1 MIMIILFLL
10 SIAVWLGAGLVVN
23 HNHWTDIIKL
33 VDVPIGGNIEQFNVP
48 GIGMLIYIL
57 IGMGILYIA
66 DKVLQSSA
74 LAEMDK
80 IYRKDDSGKLA
91 IQQFGAAIHVDSMNE
106 NMEPIVAWLPLWL
119 SRGVIAFF
127 IYKLIIALII
137 FALAIVVRLIL
148 NALGYHEMSG
158 VMFDSLKA
166 ISFWL
171 FRFGIVEQGMV
182 LLGYAIIVVYAI
194 QTRTNIYSRLCH
206 YAEANWLVDWSL
218 YVFCFI

>member
-48 GIGMLIYIL
+48 GIGMLINIL

-148 NALGYHEMSG
+148 NALGYQEMSG

-182 LLGYAIIVVYAI
+182 LLGYAIIVVYA
-194 QTRTNIYSRLCH
+194 
-206 YAEANWLVDWSL
+206 YAL
-218 YVFCFI
+218 YKHERIFIRDYAIMQKQIG

>member
-10 SIAVWLGAGLVVN
+10 SIVVWLGAGLVVN

-66 DKVLQSSA
+66 DKVLKSSA
-74 LAEMDK
+74 LAAMDK

-91 IQQFGAAIHVDSMNE
+91 IQQFGAAIHADSMNE

-148 NALGYHEMSG
+148 NALGYQEMSG
-158 VMFDSLKA
+158 VMFDSLKTA
-166 ISFWL
+166 SFWL
-171 FRFGIVEQGMV
+171 FR
-182 LLGYAIIVVYAI
+182 
-194 QTRTNIYSRLCH
+194 
-206 YAEANWLVDWSL
+206 
-218 YVFCFI
+218 

>member
-1 MIMIILFLL
+1 MIILFLL

-148 NALGYHEMSG
+148 TALGYQEMSG
-158 VMFDSLKA
+158 VMIDSLKA

-182 LLGYAIIVVYAI
+182 LLGYAIIVVYA
-194 QTRTNIYSRLCH
+194 
-206 YAEANWLVDWSL
+206 YAL
-218 YVFCFI
+218 YKHERIFIRDYAIMQKQIG

>member
-10 SIAVWLGAGLVVN
+10 SIVVWLGAGLVMN

-48 GIGMLIYIL
+48 GIGMLIYIV

-80 IYRKDDSGKLA
+80 IYRKDNSGKLA
-91 IQQFGAAIHVDSMNE
+91 VQQFGAAIHADSMNE
-106 NMEPIVAWLPLWL
+106 NMEPVVAWLPLWL

-148 NALGYHEMSG
+148 DALGYQEMSD

-182 LLGYAIIVVYAI
+182 LLGYAIIVVYA
-194 QTRTNIYSRLCH
+194 
-206 YAEANWLVDWSL
+206 YAL
-218 YVFCFI
+218 YKHERIFIRDYAIMQKQIG

>member
-10 SIAVWLGAGLVVN
+10 SIVVWLGAGLVMN

-48 GIGMLIYIL
+48 GIGMLIYIV

-91 IQQFGAAIHVDSMNE
+91 VQQFGAAIHVDSMNE
-106 NMEPIVAWLPLWL
+106 NMEPVVAWLPLWL

-137 FALAIVVRLIL
+137 FVLAIVVRLIL
-148 NALGYHEMSG
+148 DALGYQEMSD

-182 LLGYAIIVVYAI
+182 LLGYAIIVVYA
-194 QTRTNIYSRLCH
+194 
-206 YAEANWLVDWSL
+206 YAL
-218 YVFCFI
+218 YKHERIFIRDYAIMQKQIG

>member
-74 LAEMDK
+74 LAE
-80 IYRKDDSGKLA
+80 
-91 IQQFGAAIHVDSMNE
+91 N
-106 NMEPIVAWLPLWL
+106 LP
-119 SRGVIAFF
+119 
-127 IYKLIIALII
+127 Y
-137 FALAIVVRLIL
+137 
-148 NALGYHEMSG
+148 N
-158 VMFDSLKA
+158 
-166 ISFWL
+166 
-171 FRFGIVEQGMV
+171 
-182 LLGYAIIVVYAI
+182 
-194 QTRTNIYSRLCH
+194 N
-206 YAEANWLVDWSL
+206 LVPQYMW
-218 YVFCFI
+218 IR

>member
-10 SIAVWLGAGLVVN
+10 SIVVWLGAGLVMN

-48 GIGMLIYIL
+48 GIGMLIYIV

-66 DKVLQSSA
+66 DKVLQSSG

-91 IQQFGAAIHVDSMNE
+91 IQQFGAAIHADSMNE
-106 NMEPIVAWLPLWL
+106 NMEPVVAWLPLWL

-127 IYKLIIALII
+127 IYKLIIALIV

-148 NALGYHEMSG
+148 DALGYQEMSD

-182 LLGYAIIVVYAI
+182 LLGYAIIVVYA
-194 QTRTNIYSRLCH
+194 
-206 YAEANWLVDWSL
+206 YAL
-218 YVFCFI
+218 YKHERIFIRDYAIMQKQIG

>member
-1 MIMIILFLL
+1 
-10 SIAVWLGAGLVVN
+10 VWLGAGLVMN

-48 GIGMLIYIL
+48 GIGMLIYIV

-106 NMEPIVAWLPLWL
+106 NMEPVVAWLPLWL

-148 NALGYHEMSG
+148 DALGYNEMSG
-158 VMFDSLKA
+158 VMFDSLKTA
-166 ISFWL
+166 SFWL
-171 FRFGIVEQGMV
+171 FRFGIIEQGMV
-182 LLGYAIIVVYAI
+182 LLGYAIIVVYAYELYKHERI
-194 QTRTNIYSRLCH
+194 FIRD
-206 YAEANWLVDWSL
+206 YA
-218 YVFCFI
+218 IMQKQIG

>member
-10 SIAVWLGAGLVVN
+10 SIVVWLGAGLVMN

-48 GIGMLIYIL
+48 GIGMLIYIV

-106 NMEPIVAWLPLWL
+106 NMEPVVAWLPLWL

-148 NALGYHEMSG
+148 DALGYNEMSG
-158 VMFDSLKA
+158 VMFDSLKTA
-166 ISFWL
+166 SFWL
-171 FRFGIVEQGMV
+171 FRFGIIEQGMV
-182 LLGYAIIVVYAI
+182 LLGYAIIVVYAYELYKHERI
-194 QTRTNIYSRLCH
+194 FIRD
-206 YAEANWLVDWSL
+206 YA
-218 YVFCFI
+218 IMQKQIG

>member
-10 SIAVWLGAGLVVN
+10 SIVVWLGAGLVVN

-66 DKVLQSSA
+66 DKVLKSSA
-74 LAEMDK
+74 LAAMDK

-91 IQQFGAAIHVDSMNE
+91 VQQFGAAIHVDSMNE

-148 NALGYHEMSG
+148 NALGYQEMSG
-158 VMFDSLKA
+158 VMFDSLKTA
-166 ISFWL
+166 SFWL
-171 FRFGIVEQGMV
+171 FRLGIVEQGMV
-182 LLGYAIIVVYAI
+182 LLGYAIIVVYA
-194 QTRTNIYSRLCH
+194 
-206 YAEANWLVDWSL
+206 YAL
-218 YVFCFI
+218 YKHERIFIRDYAIMQKQIG

>member
-10 SIAVWLGAGLVVN
+10 SIVVWLGAGLVMN

-48 GIGMLIYIL
+48 GIGMLIYIV
-57 IGMGILYIA
+57 IGMGILYIV
-66 DKVLQSSA
+66 DKVLQSSG

-91 IQQFGAAIHVDSMNE
+91 IQQFGAAIHADSMNE
-106 NMEPIVAWLPLWL
+106 NMEPVVAWLPLWL

-148 NALGYHEMSG
+148 DALGYQEMSD

-182 LLGYAIIVVYAI
+182 LLGYAIIVVYA
-194 QTRTNIYSRLCH
+194 
-206 YAEANWLVDWSL
+206 YAL
-218 YVFCFI
+218 YKHERIFIRDYAIMQKQIG

>member
-1 MIMIILFLL
+1 MIILFLL
-10 SIAVWLGAGLVVN
+10 SIVVWLGAGLVMN

-48 GIGMLIYIL
+48 GIGMLIYIV

-91 IQQFGAAIHVDSMNE
+91 VQQFGAAIHADSMNE
-106 NMEPIVAWLPLWL
+106 NMEPVVAWLPLWL

-137 FALAIVVRLIL
+137 FVLAIVVRLIL
-148 NALGYHEMSG
+148 DALGYQEMSD

-182 LLGYAIIVVYAI
+182 LLGYAIIVVYA
-194 QTRTNIYSRLCH
+194 
-206 YAEANWLVDWSL
+206 YAL
-218 YVFCFI
+218 YKHERIFIRDYAIMQKQIG

>member
-10 SIAVWLGAGLVVN
+10 SIVVWLGAGLVVN

-66 DKVLQSSA
+66 DKVLKSSA
-74 LAEMDK
+74 LAAMDK

-91 IQQFGAAIHVDSMNE
+91 VQQFGAAIHVDSMNE

-148 NALGYHEMSG
+148 DALGYQEMSD

-182 LLGYAIIVVYAI
+182 LLGYAIIVVYA
-194 QTRTNIYSRLCH
+194 
-206 YAEANWLVDWSL
+206 YAL
-218 YVFCFI
+218 YKHERIFIRDYAIMQKQIG

>member
-1 MIMIILFLL
+1 MIILFLL
-10 SIAVWLGAGLVVN
+10 SIVVWLGAGLVMN

-48 GIGMLIYIL
+48 GIGMLIYIV

-80 IYRKDDSGKLA
+80 IYRKDNSGKLA
-91 IQQFGAAIHVDSMNE
+91 VQQFGAAIHADSMNE
-106 NMEPIVAWLPLWL
+106 NMEPVVAWLPLWL

-148 NALGYHEMSG
+148 DALGYQEMSD

-182 LLGYAIIVVYAI
+182 LLGYAIIVVYA
-194 QTRTNIYSRLCH
+194 
-206 YAEANWLVDWSL
+206 YAL
-218 YVFCFI
+218 YKHERIFIRDYAIMQKQIG

>member
-10 SIAVWLGAGLVVN
+10 SIVVWLGAGLVMN

-48 GIGMLIYIL
+48 GIGMLIYIV

-66 DKVLQSSA
+66 DKVLQSSG

-80 IYRKDDSGKLA
+80 IYRKDNSGKLA
-91 IQQFGAAIHVDSMNE
+91 VQQFGAAIHADSMNE
-106 NMEPIVAWLPLWL
+106 NMEPVVAWLPLWL

-148 NALGYHEMSG
+148 DALGYQEMSD

-182 LLGYAIIVVYAI
+182 LLGYAIIVVYA
-194 QTRTNIYSRLCH
+194 
-206 YAEANWLVDWSL
+206 YAL
-218 YVFCFI
+218 YKHERIFIRDYAIMQKQIG

>member
-10 SIAVWLGAGLVVN
+10 SIVVWLGAGLVMN

-33 VDVPIGGNIEQFNVP
+33 VDFPIGGNIEQFNVP
-48 GIGMLIYIL
+48 GIGMLIYIV

-66 DKVLQSSA
+66 DKVLQSSG

-91 IQQFGAAIHVDSMNE
+91 IQQFGAAIHADSMNE
-106 NMEPIVAWLPLWL
+106 NMEPVVAWLPLWL

-148 NALGYHEMSG
+148 DALGYQEMSD

-182 LLGYAIIVVYAI
+182 LLGYAIIVVYA
-194 QTRTNIYSRLCH
+194 
-206 YAEANWLVDWSL
+206 YAL
-218 YVFCFI
+218 YKHERIFIRDYAIMQKQIG

>member
-10 SIAVWLGAGLVVN
+10 SIVVWLGAGLVMN

-48 GIGMLIYIL
+48 GIGMLIYIV

-66 DKVLQSSA
+66 DKVLQSSG

-106 NMEPIVAWLPLWL
+106 NMEPVVAWLPLWL

-148 NALGYHEMSG
+148 DALGYQEMSD

-182 LLGYAIIVVYAI
+182 LLGYAIIVVYA
-194 QTRTNIYSRLCH
+194 
-206 YAEANWLVDWSL
+206 YAL
-218 YVFCFI
+218 YKHERIFIRDYAIMQKQIG

>member
-10 SIAVWLGAGLVVN
+10 SIVVWLGAGLVMN

-48 GIGMLIYIL
+48 GIGMLIYIV

-66 DKVLQSSA
+66 DKVLQSSG

-91 IQQFGAAIHVDSMNE
+91 IQQFGAAIHADSMNE
-106 NMEPIVAWLPLWL
+106 NMEPVVAWLPLWL

-148 NALGYHEMSG
+148 NALGYQEMSD

-182 LLGYAIIVVYAI
+182 LLGYAIIVVYA
-194 QTRTNIYSRLCH
+194 
-206 YAEANWLVDWSL
+206 YAL
-218 YVFCFI
+218 YKHERIFIRDYAIMQKQIG

>member
-10 SIAVWLGAGLVVN
+10 SIVVWLGASLVMN

-48 GIGMLIYIL
+48 GIGMLIYIV

-80 IYRKDDSGKLA
+80 IYRKDNSGKLA
-91 IQQFGAAIHVDSMNE
+91 VQQFGAAIHADSMNE
-106 NMEPIVAWLPLWL
+106 NMEPVVAWLPLWL

-148 NALGYHEMSG
+148 DALGYQEMSD

-182 LLGYAIIVVYAI
+182 LLGYAIIVVYA
-194 QTRTNIYSRLCH
+194 
-206 YAEANWLVDWSL
+206 YAL
-218 YVFCFI
+218 YKHERIFIRDYAIMQKQIG

>member
-10 SIAVWLGAGLVVN
+10 SIVVWLGAGLVMN

-48 GIGMLIYIL
+48 GIGMLIYIV

-66 DKVLQSSA
+66 DKVLQSSG

-91 IQQFGAAIHVDSMNE
+91 IQQFGAAIHADSMNE
-106 NMEPIVAWLPLWL
+106 NMEPVVAWLPLWL

-127 IYKLIIALII
+127 SYKLIIALIV

-148 NALGYHEMSG
+148 DALGYQEMSD

-182 LLGYAIIVVYAI
+182 LLGYAIIVVYA
-194 QTRTNIYSRLCH
+194 
-206 YAEANWLVDWSL
+206 YAL
-218 YVFCFI
+218 YKHERIFIRDYAIMQKQIG

>member
-10 SIAVWLGAGLVVN
+10 SIVVWLGAGLVMN

-48 GIGMLIYIL
+48 GIGMLIYIV

-66 DKVLQSSA
+66 DKVLQSSG

-91 IQQFGAAIHVDSMNE
+91 IQQFGAAIHADSMNE
-106 NMEPIVAWLPLWL
+106 NMEPVVAWLPLWL

-148 NALGYHEMSG
+148 DALGYQEMSD

-182 LLGYAIIVVYAI
+182 LLGYAIIVVYA
-194 QTRTNIYSRLCH
+194 
-206 YAEANWLVDWSL
+206 YAL
-218 YVFCFI
+218 YKHERIFIRDYAIMQKQIG

>member
-182 LLGYAIIVVYAI
+182 LLGYAIIVVYA
-194 QTRTNIYSRLCH
+194 
-206 YAEANWLVDWSL
+206 YAL
-218 YVFCFI
+218 YKHERIFIRDYAIMQKQIG

>member
-1 MIMIILFLL
+1 MIILFLL
-10 SIAVWLGAGLVVN
+10 SIVVWLGAGLVMN

-48 GIGMLIYIL
+48 GIGMLIYIV

-66 DKVLQSSA
+66 DKVLQSSG

-106 NMEPIVAWLPLWL
+106 NMEPVVAWLPLWL

-148 NALGYHEMSG
+148 DALGYQEMSD

-182 LLGYAIIVVYAI
+182 LLGYAIIVVYA
-194 QTRTNIYSRLCH
+194 
-206 YAEANWLVDWSL
+206 YAL
-218 YVFCFI
+218 YKHERIFIRDYAIMQKQIG

>member
-1 MIMIILFLL
+1 M
-10 SIAVWLGAGLVVN
+10 N

-48 GIGMLIYIL
+48 GIGMLIYIV

-91 IQQFGAAIHVDSMNE
+91 VQQFGAAIHADSMNE
-106 NMEPIVAWLPLWL
+106 NMEPVVAWLPLWL

-148 NALGYHEMSG
+148 DALGYQEMSD

-182 LLGYAIIVVYAI
+182 LLGYAIIVVYA
-194 QTRTNIYSRLCH
+194 
-206 YAEANWLVDWSL
+206 YAL
-218 YVFCFI
+218 YKHERIFIRDYAIMQKQIG